1 MSDEEKKEDDVIEA
15 EDMPEVDELDAALGG
30 NEEEV
35 EEEETVEDNK
45 ADGDDTKS
53 EKTEEKPAEEDD
65 SSKQTEPEQVDDSLI
80 ERAVKVGIPMNMAKY
95 SEPEVLEEYIASLE
109 EKAAEKPAEPD
120 TSEETEPYKTDL
132 DPEKYDEGVIAE
144 FEKVGKVVSELKG
157 ELKALK
163 AENETLKGNVEST
176 VKSAQAEA
184 QTRAINAFDED
195 VAGLGDDFKELVGEG
210 GIDSL
215 KATNKTAFDTRLK
228 ILDNLVKL
236 KDAMPEEDHPKLF
249 NMAVYNVTGRLPG
262 EKAAP
267 AEDPIPEKL
276 KEQAGKTVGK
286 PGGGKTQNNK
296 KGEVNQLSQE
306 LDSLL

>member
-228 ILDNLVKL
+228 ILNTLVSL
-236 KDAMPEEDHPKLF
+236 KETMPGEKHSKLF